1 MFRNANKEQ
10 IDAYSK
16 YLHSLS
22 LTALIAAIGMSFS
35 DIEIVMYE
43 LKTLALLLASTCLFL
58 MGSYILKEKE

>member
-1 MFRNANKEQ
+1 LFRNANKEQ

-22 LTALIAAIGMSFS
+22 LTALIAAIGMPFS